1 MKSIIFDVDGT
12 LWDATPVAA
21 KAWTR
26 ACMNAGLPYSHL
38 TKERMQ
44 AEFGKKMD
52 DIALSLVRGVPR
64 ETSIA
69 VGEEAIRIEDGLLRA
84 ETPEIYPGVRE
95 VFETLHERGI
105 PVVIVSN
112 CQAGYIEILIES
124 HGLVPYVS
132 GHLCYGD
139 TGEGKPY
146 NILESIRRFRL
157 QDPVYVGDTAGDMA
171 ASLEAGIPFVFASYG
186 YGEAESPDWRINRPL
201 DLLNLL

>member
-21 KAWTR
+21 RAWTR
-26 ACMNAGLPYSHL
+26 ACMNAGLPYAHL
-38 TKERMQ
+38 TKERMK
-44 AEFGKKMD
+44 AEFGKRMD
-52 DIALSLVRGVPR
+52 DIAVSLISGVPR
-64 ETSIA
+64 EKAIA
-69 VGEEAIRIEDGLLRA
+69 VGEEAIRIEDGLLR
-84 ETPEIYPGVRE
+84 EDPPKIYPGVRE
-95 VFETLHERGI
+95 VFETLHGRGI
-105 PVVIVSN
+105 PAVIVSN

-157 QDPVYVGDTAGDMA
+157 QDPVYVGDTAGDME
-171 ASLEAGIPFVFASYG
+171 ASKEAGLPFVFASYG
-186 YGEAESPDWRINRPL
+186 YGEAEAPDYRIDRPE